1 MGASLSKTKGISS
14 HQEDHGALLLKVS
27 ERLRRPDS
35 TFTKDEIESIL
46 SGIRENNPV
55 IFKTILQVDKTL
67 THEGI
72 CLTDS
77 VIRDLYKKNSIMYMN
92 WKHKRSEKK
101 LIDESIRC
109 IEESNAKPLSE
120 VMGCLESLGF
130 IHGPHDT
137 LRIKAPKSTSSSPRS
152 TGSSPISNSIY
163 LPGSPASSPRIFS
176 SSPKSPAVVYRKSFS
191 KSSG

>member
-1 MGASLSKTKGISS
+1 MGASLSKTKGISF
-14 HQEDHGALLLKVS
+14 HQEDQGALLIKVS

-35 TFTKDEIESIL
+35 TFTEDEIESIL

-55 IFKTILQVDKTL
+55 ILKTISQVDKTL
-67 THEGI
+67 SHEGI

-92 WKHKRSEKK
+92 WKHKRREKK

-109 IEESNAKPLSE
+109 IEEINDAKPPNE
-120 VMGCLESLGF
+120 VTGCLEFLGYT
-130 IHGPHDT
+130 HGPHAIS
-137 LRIKAPKSTSSSPRS
+137 IKAPKSTSSSPS
-152 TGSSPISNSIY
+152 SAGSSPISNSIS
-163 LPGSPASSPRIFS
+163 LPGSPASSQRIFS